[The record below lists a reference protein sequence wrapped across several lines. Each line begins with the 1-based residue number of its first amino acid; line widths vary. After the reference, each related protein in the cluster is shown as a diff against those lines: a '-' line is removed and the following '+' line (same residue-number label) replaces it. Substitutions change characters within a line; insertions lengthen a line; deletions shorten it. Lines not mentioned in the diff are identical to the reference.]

1 MQFDI
6 DITMRMRSGEDS
18 FLLRSQFSADNRAL
32 VLFGPSGSGK
42 TLTLKA
48 LAGLLQPDSGYIRVN
63 GQTLFDSQTGV
74 NLPTRHRR
82 VGYVFQNYALFP
94 HLTVEENIAF
104 GLRSL
109 FKRVSRRNARNVK
122 ELIQIFGLGKVA
134 SLKPAS
140 LSGGQ
145 QQRTALARALAT
157 EPELLLLDE
166 PFSALDQPLRLR
178 MRAELAKTLERFAV
192 PMILVTHDSDEM
204 ESFAEAV
211 VVYRDGAVV
220 GVHPAMVSEDGSSMA
235 QVIQREAALAYGM

>member
-122 ELIQIFGLGKVA
+122 ELIQLFGLSKVA

>member
-166 PFSALDQPLRLR
+166 PFSALDQPLRLH